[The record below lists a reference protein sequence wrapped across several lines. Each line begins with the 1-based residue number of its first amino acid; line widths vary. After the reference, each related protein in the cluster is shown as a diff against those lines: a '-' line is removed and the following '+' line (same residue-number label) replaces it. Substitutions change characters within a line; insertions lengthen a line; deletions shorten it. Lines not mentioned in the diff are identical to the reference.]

1 MIGTT
6 LSGNLS
12 DKLPL
17 AARTSSTTTASTRTD
32 NGAEASKRTGNSEQA
47 TATAASKSS
56 ATAALAQFK
65 AQQNVEIVQ
74 SSVSVS
80 LSSGN
85 EPLALMLKSA
95 IQGINEALAPTLG
108 PDAIQNAMSQDNSPQ
123 GTADRILSLS
133 TGFFEAYAKQNPDK
147 DPETL
152 VKDFVATIRGGFER
166 GFNEASDILKGLNA
180 LGDDIKGSIDQTYA
194 LVQKGYDDF
203 IASKTKELTGGG
215 DVGGSTSADAGKS
228 TVAKSAS

>member
-17 AARTSSTTTASTRTD
+17 AARTSSATASTRTD
-32 NGAEASKRTGNSEQA
+32 NGAEASQRTGNSEQA

-215 DVGGSTSADAGKS
+215 DAGSNTTADAGKAAVS
-228 TVAKSAS
+228 KSSA

>member
-1 MIGTT
+1 MNGTQ
-6 LSGNLS
+6 LSSSLS

-17 AARTSSTTTASTRTD
+17 PGRHSPNAPVLRSSSTGPATQSD
-32 NGAEASKRTGNSEQA
+32 
-47 TATAASKSS
+47 TATNASDTGKVRSSAAAS
-56 ATAALAQFK
+56 LAQFK

-152 VKDFVATIRGGFER
+152 VKDFVATIRSGFER

-203 IASKTKELTGGG
+203 IASKTKELTGGS

-228 TVAKSAS
+228 TLAKSAS

>member
-17 AARTSSTTTASTRTD
+17 AARTSSATTPPRTAT
-32 NGAEASKRTGNSEQA
+32 GAEASQRAGNSEQA
-47 TATAASKSS
+47 SATAASKSS

-65 AQQNVEIVQ
+65 AQQNVQIVQ

-123 GTADRILSLS
+123 ATADRILSLS

-152 VKDFVATIRGGFER
+152 VKDFVATIRSGFER

-215 DVGGSTSADAGKS
+215 DAGSNTTADAGKAAVS
-228 TVAKSAS
+228 KSSA

>member
-17 AARTSSTTTASTRTD
+17 SPRSAS
-32 NGAEASKRTGNSEQA
+32 A
-47 TATAASKSS
+47 TAPARNEAANASGRSGNADGAAPAAASKTS

-152 VKDFVATIRGGFER
+152 VKDFVATIRSGFER

-215 DVGGSTSADAGKS
+215 DVGSSTSADAGKS

>member
-17 AARTSSTTTASTRTD
+17 SPRSASATPPARNEAANAS
-32 NGAEASKRTGNSEQA
+32 GRTGNA
-47 TATAASKSS
+47 DGAAPAAASKTS

-203 IASKTKELTGGG
+203 IASKTKELTGGS

>member
-17 AARTSSTTTASTRTD
+17 SPRSASATPPARNEAANAGGRSGNADGTAP
-32 NGAEASKRTGNSEQA
+32 A
-47 TATAASKSS
+47 AASKTS

-152 VKDFVATIRGGFER
+152 VKDFVATIRSGFER

-215 DVGGSTSADAGKS
+215 DIGSSTSADAGKS

>member
-17 AARTSSTTTASTRTD
+17 AARTSSATAASTRTD
-32 NGAEASKRTGNSEQA
+32 NGAEASNGNA
-47 TATAASKSS
+47 DGAAPAAASKTS
-56 ATAALAQFK
+56 ANAALAQFK

-108 PDAIQNAMSQDNSPQ
+108 PGAIQNAMSQDNSPQ

-133 TGFFEAYAKQNPDK
+133 TGFFAAYAKQNPDK

-152 VKDFVATIRGGFER
+152 VKDFVATIRSGFER

-180 LGDDIKGSIDQTYA
+180 LGDDIKGSIDQT
-194 LVQKGYDDF
+194 
-203 IASKTKELTGGG
+203 
-215 DVGGSTSADAGKS
+215 
-228 TVAKSAS
+228 